1 MRLPFVGAAL
11 ALLLGACQ
19 PAPPS
24 VEGAWIRLPAVQGR
38 PGAAYFMLNGG
49 EAGAMLVSVKTPAA
63 VRTELHESMKG
74 HGGVMTMVPLKQVDV
89 AAKGTISFAPGGK
102 HVMLYDISPALKAG
116 ATAKLTLA
124 LVDGKTLET
133 DAKVIGAGDPPPQ
146 P

>member
-1 MRLPFVGAAL
+1 MRLPFVGVAL
-11 ALLLGACQ
+11 ALVLSACQ

-24 VEGAWIRLPAVQGR
+24 VSDAWIRLPAVQGR
-38 PGAAYFMLNGG
+38 PGAAYFTLNGG

-74 HGGVMTMVPLKQVDV
+74 HGGMMTMAPLKQVDV
-89 AAKGTISFAPGGK
+89 AAKASVSFAPGGK
-102 HVMLYDISPALKAG
+102 HVMLYDVSPALKAG
-116 ATAKLTLA
+116 ATAKLTLS

-133 DAKVIGAGDPPPQ
+133 DAKVVGAGDPAPQ